1 MFQHLCSDTAS
12 TLSGLSNSTN
22 NLAVLTARD
31 LLLLSIDVGGE
42 EEMTDGSVVRI
53 TGAGGGGYNV
63 KTSRHRL
70 TGRLAAGDKLPDGLS
85 NLVWFGD
92 KIFASVDFP
101 DPAVVVFKVR

>member
-22 NLAVLTARD
+22 NLAVLTTRD

-53 TGAGGGGYNV
+53 TGAGGAGYTV